1 MEKIILPNG
10 TPGRI
15 LTPDDSVVEQAAMT
29 ANAINSALMP
39 DNFDYT
45 HSPSDNEMAA
55 MEFKNPRQVNELK
68 YIIKDILSGDQAAA
82 KDERYS
88 YLNFKQIKTAIEWI
102 QNNNFDEDLQAL
114 LVSQPWKL
122 VYKTKPP
129 TPEEFLTNKYIGAMA
144 DNLFLPVKKNFL
156 EFFDPIKPYRNAYLN
171 PSIGAGKSTFTMMSL
186 LYVACLY
193 ALMRDP
199 WKFFS
204 KAKTTIFAITL
215 CAVTITKAKEIYE
228 EPIRQLIESADFWK
242 QCRTHSEMMEEEKH
256 LQECDEVEYIPWK
269 NGNQVSVFNTGN
281 NLQWKV
287 ISSAN
292 SLLGVNILFGC
303 MTEITFFLEAG
314 KGWTEQKIFNFFSK
328 LKERIS
334 NRFQNA
340 YLARMILD
348 SSPSTLEDPI
358 QNYMTYDAPKLEESF
373 IWKGARWELYPEEF
387 PDYCDI
393 ENKGTL
399 EQKVVKV
406 RNNYDVA
413 FQLYKGGNGKPPV
426 ACENP
431 AEASQYNP
439 ADLIWCPKK
448 QYTKNGTANFLQKA
462 KDNPIEFMK
471 DWAGLPAGTPDRLFY
486 RDDWIEECFNNG
498 LKNQYGAIVA
508 LANEEPEHLIWNQI
522 WPRFFQKLINK
533 YKFYYEPD
541 LPRTVSVDLS
551 KAKDCTGIAM
561 SHVELD
567 PQRIDEHT
575 GRPLPVYVT
584 DFTIVLVPKGGHINM
599 DAVKYFIHDLK
610 YLGNINLRHV
620 SFDGWQSDA
629 ARQYLKR
636 DGIAVDYVSVD
647 TNNEP
652 YYNFYDLVTH
662 GRYNC
667 GKNIFVK
674 NNMKSL
680 HEIRRVRT
688 GSVKIDHFEGP
699 LNYDWEDGTWESC
712 TAGINAKDATDAI
725 VGSLY
730 LTSLYPSE
738 FIATKKF
745 YKEDNLDKSPEDIM
759 RLTKQFTMSG
769 KLDGGIWQ

>member
-1 MEKIILPNG
+1 MSNIILPNG
-10 TPGRI
+10 EPGKVITSLDNVLPEPIIRSENG
-15 LTPDDSVVEQAAMT
+15 PS
-29 ANAINSALMP
+29 NA
-39 DNFDYT
+39 
-45 HSPSDNEMAA
+45 EMAS
-55 MEFKNPRQVNELK
+55 MGFKNPKQVNELK
-68 YIIKDILSGDQAAA
+68 YIIKDILSGDPAAA

-88 YLNFKQIKTAIEWI
+88 YLNFKQVKIALDWL
-102 QNNNFDEDLQAL
+102 QNNNFDEELQTL
-114 LVSQPWKL
+114 LMSEPWRL

-129 TPEEFLTNKYIGAMA
+129 TPEEFLSNKYIGAMA

-156 EFFDPIKPYRNAYLN
+156 DFFDVTKPYRNAYLN
-171 PSIGAGKSTFTMMSL
+171 PSIGAGKSTFTMMAL

-242 QCRTHSEMMEEEKH
+242 QCRTHSEMLEEEKH
-256 LQECDEVEYIPWK
+256 LKEIDTIEYIPWK
-269 NGNQVSVFNTGN
+269 SGSDTYVFNTGN

-287 ISSAN
+287 ISNAN

-314 KGWTEQKIFNFFSK
+314 KGWTTAKIFNFFSK

-358 QNYMTYDAPKLEESF
+358 QNYITYDAPKFEESF

-387 PDYCDI
+387 PDYCDL
-393 ENKGTL
+393 ENAGTL
-399 EQKVVKV
+399 DQKVKTV
-406 RNNYDVA
+406 RNNFDVA
-413 FQLYKGGNGKPPV
+413 FQLYKGGNGKPPIV
-426 ACENP
+426 CENEN
-431 AEASQYNP
+431 EASQFSV

-448 QYTKNGTANFLQKA
+448 QYTKNGTSNFLAKA
-462 KDNPIEFMK
+462 RDNPIEFMK

-486 RDDWIEECFNNG
+486 RDDWIENCFENG
-498 LKNQYGAIVA
+498 LKNNYGAIVA
-508 LANEEPEHLIWNQI
+508 LAEEQPEHLIWDQI
-522 WPRFFQKLINK
+522 WPRFFQKLLNK

-541 LPRTVSVDLS
+541 IPRAVSIDQS
-551 KAKDCTGIAM
+551 KSKDCTCIAM
-561 SHVELD
+561 THVELD
-567 PQRIDEHT
+567 PERIDEHT
-575 GRPLPVYVT
+575 GRPLTVYVT
-584 DFTIVLVPKGGHINM
+584 DFTIVLIPKGSHINL
-599 DAVKYFIHDLK
+599 DAIKFFIHDLK

-629 ARQYLKR
+629 ARQFLKR
-636 DGIAVDYVSVD
+636 DGIKVDYLSVD
-647 TNNEP
+647 SNNEP
-652 YYNFYDLVTH
+652 YYMYYDMVINRRWH
-662 GRYNC
+662 C
-667 GKNIFVK
+667 GKNIFAK

-680 HEIRRVRT
+680 HEVRRVRT

-699 LNYDWEDGTWESC
+699 LNYDWEDGTWQSC
-712 TAGINAKDATDAI
+712 TAGINAKDVSDAI
-725 VGSLY
+725 SGSIY

-745 YKEDNLDKSPEDIM
+745 YKDDKLDRSPEDIVKSTNEF
-759 RLTKQFTMSG
+759 TKAG
-769 KLDGGIWQ
+769 KLDKGVWI

>member
-1 MEKIILPNG
+1 
-10 TPGRI
+10 
-15 LTPDDSVVEQAAMT
+15 
-29 ANAINSALMP
+29 
-39 DNFDYT
+39 
-45 HSPSDNEMAA
+45 
-55 MEFKNPRQVNELK
+55 
-68 YIIKDILSGDQAAA
+68 
-82 KDERYS
+82 
-88 YLNFKQIKTAIEWI
+88 
-102 QNNNFDEDLQAL
+102 
-114 LVSQPWKL
+114 
-122 VYKTKPP
+122 
-129 TPEEFLTNKYIGAMA
+129 
-144 DNLFLPVKKNFL
+144 
-156 EFFDPIKPYRNAYLN
+156 
-171 PSIGAGKSTFTMMSL
+171 
-186 LYVACLY
+186 
-193 ALMRDP
+193 
-199 WKFFS
+199 
-204 KAKTTIFAITL
+204 
-215 CAVTITKAKEIYE
+215 
-228 EPIRQLIESADFWK
+228 
-242 QCRTHSEMMEEEKH
+242 
-256 LQECDEVEYIPWK
+256 
-269 NGNQVSVFNTGN
+269 
-281 NLQWKV
+281 
-287 ISSAN
+287 
-292 SLLGVNILFGC
+292 
-303 MTEITFFLEAG
+303 
-314 KGWTEQKIFNFFSK
+314 
-328 LKERIS
+328 
-334 NRFQNA
+334 
-340 YLARMILD
+340 
-348 SSPSTLEDPI
+348 
-358 QNYMTYDAPKLEESF
+358 
-373 IWKGARWELYPEEF
+373 
-387 PDYCDI
+387 
-393 ENKGTL
+393 
-399 EQKVVKV
+399 
-406 RNNYDVA
+406 
-413 FQLYKGGNGKPPV
+413 
-426 ACENP
+426 
-431 AEASQYNP
+431 
-439 ADLIWCPKK
+439 
-448 QYTKNGTANFLQKA
+448 
-462 KDNPIEFMK
+462 MK

-680 HEIRRVRT
+680 HEVRRVRT

-769 KLDGGIWQ
+769 KLDGGIWT

>member
-15 LTPDDSVVEQAAMT
+15 LTPDDLVVEQAAMT

-68 YIIKDILSGDQAAA
+68 YIIKDILSGDPAAA

-399 EQKVVKV
+399 EQKVTKV

-575 GRPLPVYVT
+575 GKPLQVYVT

-680 HEIRRVRT
+680 HEVRRART

-745 YKEDNLDKSPEDIM
+745 YKEDKLDKSPEDIM

-769 KLDGGIWQ
+769 RLDGGIWT

>member
-15 LTPDDSVVEQAAMT
+15 LTPDDLVVEQAAMT

-680 HEIRRVRT
+680 HEVRRVRT

-769 KLDGGIWQ
+769 KLDGGIWT

>member
-15 LTPDDSVVEQAAMT
+15 LTPDDLVVEQAAMT

-68 YIIKDILSGDQAAA
+68 YIIKDILSGDPAAA

-431 AEASQYNP
+431 AEASQYNQ

-522 WPRFFQKLINK
+522 WPRFFQRLINK

-680 HEIRRVRT
+680 HEVRRVRT

-769 KLDGGIWQ
+769 KLDGGIWT

>member
-1 MEKIILPNG
+1 MSNIILPNG
-10 TPGRI
+10 EPGKI
-15 LTPDDSVVEQAAMT
+15 ITSLD
-29 ANAINSALMP
+29 NALPEPIICSENG
-39 DNFDYT
+39 
-45 HSPSDNEMAA
+45 PSNAEMAS
-55 MEFKNPRQVNELK
+55 MGFKNPKQVNELK
-68 YIIKDILSGDQAAA
+68 YIIKDILSGDPAAA

-88 YLNFKQIKTAIEWI
+88 YLNFKQVKIALDWL
-102 QNNNFDEDLQAL
+102 QNNNFDEELQTL
-114 LVSQPWKL
+114 LMSEPWRL

-129 TPEEFLTNKYIGAMA
+129 TPEEFLSNKYIGAMA

-156 EFFDPIKPYRNAYLN
+156 DFFDVTKPYRNAYLN
-171 PSIGAGKSTFTMMSL
+171 PSIGAGKSTFTMMAL

-242 QCRTHSEMMEEEKH
+242 QCRTHSEMLEEEKH
-256 LQECDEVEYIPWK
+256 LKEIDTIEYIPWK
-269 NGNQVSVFNTGN
+269 SGSDTYVFNTGN

-314 KGWTEQKIFNFFSK
+314 KGWTTAKIFNFFSK

-358 QNYMTYDAPKLEESF
+358 QNYITYDAPKFEESF

-387 PDYCDI
+387 PDYCDL
-393 ENKGTL
+393 ENAGTL
-399 EQKVVKV
+399 DQKVKTV
-406 RNNYDVA
+406 RNNFDVA
-413 FQLYKGGNGKPPV
+413 FQLYKGGNGKPPIV
-426 ACENP
+426 CENEN
-431 AEASQYNP
+431 EASQFSV

-448 QYTKNGTANFLQKA
+448 QYTKNGTSNFLAKA
-462 KDNPIEFMK
+462 RDNPIEFMK

-486 RDDWIEECFNNG
+486 RDDWIENCFENG
-498 LKNQYGAIVA
+498 LKNNYGAIVA
-508 LANEEPEHLIWNQI
+508 LAEEQPEHLIWDQI
-522 WPRFFQKLINK
+522 WPRFFQKLLNK

-541 LPRTVSVDLS
+541 IPRAVSIDQS
-551 KAKDCTGIAM
+551 KSKDCTCIAM
-561 SHVELD
+561 THVELD
-567 PQRIDEHT
+567 PERIDEHT
-575 GRPLPVYVT
+575 GRPLTVYVT
-584 DFTIVLVPKGGHINM
+584 DFTIVLIPKGSHINL
-599 DAVKYFIHDLK
+599 DAIKFFIHDLK

-629 ARQYLKR
+629 ARQFLKR
-636 DGIAVDYVSVD
+636 DGIKVDYLSVD
-647 TNNEP
+647 SNNEP
-652 YYNFYDLVTH
+652 YYMYYDMVINRRWH
-662 GRYNC
+662 C
-667 GKNIFVK
+667 GKNIFAK

-680 HEIRRVRT
+680 HEVRRART

-699 LNYDWEDGTWESC
+699 LNYDWEDGTWQSC
-712 TAGINAKDATDAI
+712 TAGINAKDCTDAI
-725 VGSLY
+725 SGSIY

-745 YKEDNLDKSPEDIM
+745 YKDDKLDRSPEDIVKS
-759 RLTKQFTMSG
+759 TKEFTKAG
-769 KLDGGIWQ
+769 KLDKGVWV